1 MSVCPRRSGEGESCG
16 VKQGVEGK
24 ALNLASRSHVAHWR
38 VFPQVLEMR
47 KGMFSGHAWVP
58 QMAGEGG
65 VCFVVACPLAEPF
78 HH

>member
-1 MSVCPRRSGEGESCG
+1 MTICSHCLGEGESCG
-16 VKQGVEGK
+16 VRPRVEGK
-24 ALNLASRSHVAHWR
+24 ALNLASKGHVAHWR

-58 QMAGEGG
+58 QLAAEWG